1 MDEPGTRGAE
11 TAMTDLPIKTFD
23 SREDLAQAL
32 ADDVVARLRAA
43 IEANGAATL
52 AVSGGSTPK
61 RFFEVLSHADLDWP
75 KVTVVLVD
83 ERFVPETDERSN
95 ARLVRELLLKSR
107 AATANFIGL
116 FRDLPTAE
124 EAATKSADLI
134 DALPQPLDVAILG
147 LGTDGHTA
155 SFFPNGTTLDD
166 ALSDHPSR
174 SVIAIEAPGAGEPR
188 LTLTFPHL
196 AKAGYL
202 ALHIEGEAKKTTLDA
217 ALMEGPEAEMPIR
230 ALLRRAPK
238 PPVVYWAE

>member
-11 TAMTDLPIKTFD
+11 PAMTDVPIKTFD

-32 ADDVVARLRAA
+32 AGDVAGRLRAA
-43 IEANGAATL
+43 IESRGAATL

-61 RFFEVLSHADLDWP
+61 RFFQVLSETDLDWP

-95 ARLVRELLLKSR
+95 ARLVRELLLQCS
-107 AATANFIGL
+107 AAAARFIGL
-116 FRDLPTAE
+116 YGPATSAD
-124 EAATKSADLI
+124 AAAAKSADMI
-134 DALPQPLDVAILG
+134 DALARPFDVAILG
-147 LGTDGHTA
+147 MGTDGHTA
-155 SFFPNGTTLDD
+155 SFFPNGTTLED
-166 ALSDHPSR
+166 ALSDRPSR

-202 ALHIEGEAKKTTLDA
+202 VLHIEGDAKKATLDA
-217 ALMEGPEAEMPIR
+217 ALRQGPETEMPIR
-230 ALLRRAPK
+230 ALLRRAPT

>member
-1 MDEPGTRGAE
+1 MGEPGTRGAE
-11 TAMTDLPIKTFD
+11 AAMKGVPIKTFD
-23 SREDLAQAL
+23 SREELAQAL
-32 ADDVVARLRAA
+32 AGDVTARLQAA
-43 IEANGAATL
+43 IASRGAATL

-61 RFFEVLSHADLDWP
+61 RFFQVLADADIDWP
-75 KVTVVLVD
+75 KMTVVLVD

-116 FRDLPTAE
+116 HHAVSSVD
-124 EAATKSADLI
+124 EAAAKSAAVI

-155 SFFPNGTTLDD
+155 SFFPNGTTLND

-202 ALHIEGEAKKTTLDA
+202 VLHIEGDAKKATLDA
-217 ALMEGPEAEMPIR
+217 ALTEGPEAEMPIR